1 MRPATRSTST
11 TFTLHAACLA
21 LCAALALPVAAQ
33 PVDAAKQAD
42 ILTLMDLTGSGRI
55 PATTAESLRP
65 RAQEWARRSNPQNP
79 VRAEQLIMENAH
91 RIFGEQYAASGGLRD
106 RLVPVYDRLFSHDEL
121 RSILAFYRTPAGA
134 KLLQALPAV
143 QKETQTVGSAWGR
156 EVVPGFVLQANEA
169 LKAEGFRPMEAQPP
183 QQAPQQ

>member
-1 MRPATRSTST
+1 MRSAM
-11 TFTLHAACLA
+11 HIACLV
-21 LCAALALPVAAQ
+21 LCATLALPAAAQ
-33 PVDAAKQAD
+33 TVDPAKQTD

-79 VRAEQLIMENAH
+79 ARAEQIIMENAH
-91 RIFGEQYAASGGLRD
+91 RVFGEHYAVSGGLRD

-121 RSILAFYRTPAGA
+121 RTIIAFYRSPTGA
-134 KLLQALPAV
+134 RLLQALPAI
-143 QKETQTVGSAWGR
+143 QKETQTVGSTWGR

-183 QQAPQQ
+183 QPAPQQ